1 MATPRMTKAM
11 MQAAVNAAVETG
23 SISKA
28 AKALGMSRKQVSD
41 RIERARE
48 EGLTAPPRTEANPSR
63 WRPGAEI
70 VQARKAEYERLKA
83 SGDGRTIRKIHLA
96 DDKPYAVFFLG
107 DPHLDNPGT
116 DLALWERWIAPLNYR
131 KHVHGFGLGDWLD
144 NWLRVLGHLY
154 ATAETTAPEGWIL
167 LEHYLDQIGEHLIAS
182 VAGNHDDWSGF
193 SDLLAA
199 MMAKH
204 DVVHRS
210 KSLRVALV
218 GPNGRQITIGARHR
232 WTGNSMWNEVHAIKK
247 AARLGQRDTILVG
260 GDKHISGDGREKDPD
275 TGRITH
281 CFQVAAFKLIDDY
294 ADDKGFLDRHVSPA
308 IAVVIDPARPD
319 TDPEL
324 VKHFYEP
331 ESAVDYLAHL
341 RRKR

>member
-1 MATPRMTKAM
+1 MPTPKMSKAKLK
-11 MQAAVNAAVETG
+11 AAVDATLKEGSVSAA
-23 SISKA
+23 A
-28 AKALGMSRKQVSD
+28 RALGVPRGTMQNRLRKA
-41 RIERARE
+41 EA
-48 EGLTAPPRTEANPSR
+48 EGLTMAPRAEPNPSR

-70 VQARKAEYERLKA
+70 VQARKAEYERLRTA
-83 SGDGRTIRKIHLA
+83 GDGRTIRTIHMA

-116 DLALWERWIAPLNYR
+116 DLALWERWINPLNYR
-131 KHVHGFGLGDWLD
+131 RHIHGFGLGDWLD

-154 ATAETTAPEGWIL
+154 STAETTAPEGWIL

-182 VAGNHDDWSGF
+182 VAGNHDDWSGH
-193 SDLLAA
+193 SDVLGML
-199 MMAKH
+199 MAKH

-218 GPNGRQITIGARHR
+218 GPNGRRITIGSRHR

-247 AARLGQRDTILVG
+247 AARLGQRDNILVG

-281 CFQVAAFKLIDDY
+281 CFQVSAFKLIDDY

-308 IAVVIDPARPD
+308 IAAVIDPSRPD
-319 TDPEL
+319 ADPEL

-331 ESAVDYLAHL
+331 EAAVDYLSHL
-341 RRKR
+341 RRRK